1 MHFLSFA
8 TQGIH
13 WRVATLVASAGPLST
28 LAQRDALCGLVP
40 PIAGICCVLQTSANC
55 VYIYNIT
62 ITIVFS
68 NCMYAMQCHAMPC
81 NAMQCHAIQRNV
93 MRRNVR

>member
-8 TQGIH
+8 TQGIY

-55 VYIYNIT
+55 VYIYIYYYNYYCIFKLY
-62 ITIVFS
+62 VC
-68 NCMYAMQCHAMPC
+68 NAMPCNAMQCHAMPC
-81 NAMQCHAIQRNV
+81 NAMQCNV
-93 MRRNVR
+93 TS